1 MDYSCKDDF
10 ELDFEI
16 ELEEKE
22 LAERCIIHRRMLID
36 DIKNSAVL
44 AGTVSDDD
52 VHVYMHR
59 FVYEALEKYAA
70 EDTTKERGAM
80 LLGEYEHRKTD
91 AADGIRV
98 IISDFIEAR
107 YAEASAATLTFTHKT
122 WQHVW
127 REREA
132 RCPEKRI
139 VGWQHTHPGYGVF
152 LSGYDLF
159 IQKNFFNLPFQVA
172 YVIDPIENTRG
183 FFQWKNEKI
192 KKLGGYYIYDD
203 K

>member
-132 RCPEKRI
+132 RCPEKMLMCRKVTQENLIDGRPLFRNNAGSQLPIFFLTMYI
-139 VGWQHTHPGYGVF
+139 VSDNMKST
-152 LSGYDLF
+152 S
-159 IQKNFFNLPFQVA
+159 
-172 YVIDPIENTRG
+172 
-183 FFQWKNEKI
+183 
-192 KKLGGYYIYDD
+192 
-203 K
+203 